1 MKSSKSTGEIIYYN
15 EEEYLNEGKN
25 DKGLF
30 ILRNQRNR
38 SKILYVDDE
47 TLRNMK
53 IGDKRNITSIMQSQ
67 RSLEDEDL
75 IDSDP
80 ASTSTED
87 INQSDVSASSQ
98 SENNLEDSV
107 RTSLDNHQT
116 LKRLLDEGE
125 KVAC

>member
-1 MKSSKSTGEIIYYN
+1 MKAPSLLPRNS
-15 EEEYLNEGKN
+15 LVPHN
-25 DKGLF
+25 D
-30 ILRNQRNR
+30 
-38 SKILYVDDE
+38 
-47 TLRNMK
+47 T
-53 IGDKRNITSIMQSQ
+53 
-67 RSLEDEDL
+67 LEDEDL